1 MKPSLPHRKKDT
13 LHSGS
18 DSYQDFIV
26 FLSYHY
32 RVTVVSLNDQK
43 QTVYR
48 ETSGIKQASLGR
60 NGQVLMLELDPTMTV
75 FPLLLSFNF
84 CLSTPLISPQ
94 VAKHFLSKILI
105 NIDFQMGNGA
115 EIENYNSND

>member
-1 MKPSLPHRKKDT
+1 MKLSLPHRKRDT
-13 LHSGS
+13 LHSGL
-18 DSYQDFIV
+18 DFYQYFIV
-26 FLSYHY
+26 FVSSHYHY

-94 VAKHFLSKILI
+94 
-105 NIDFQMGNGA
+105 MGNGA
-115 EIENYNSND
+115 EIENCNSND

>member
-1 MKPSLPHRKKDT
+1 MRLSRPLRKRDTSLTGEIVP
-13 LHSGS
+13 LSA
-18 DSYQDFIV
+18 YQSAV
-26 FLSYHY
+26 QCR

-60 NGQVLMLELDPTMTV
+60 NGSCLMLEMDPNLTN

-94 VAKHFLSKILI
+94 VFQLLQQQILTDPFLDGK
-105 NIDFQMGNGA
+105 
-115 EIENYNSND
+115 

>member
-1 MKPSLPHRKKDT
+1 MRLLLPHRKRDT
-13 LHSGS
+13 LPSGL
-18 DSYQDFIV
+18 DFFSKYC
-26 FLSYHY
+26 FLIPHY

-94 VAKHFLSKILI
+94 
-105 NIDFQMGNGA
+105 MGNGA

>member
-1 MKPSLPHRKKDT
+1 MPLG
-13 LHSGS
+13 L
-18 DSYQDFIV
+18 YVYEYFFV
-26 FLSYHY
+26 FLSNHY

-94 VAKHFLSKILI
+94 VSSTLFIFQ
-105 NIDFQMGNGA
+105 NIDKYFLDGKWG
-115 EIENYNSND
+115 

>member
-1 MKPSLPHRKKDT
+1 MISNSNP
-13 LHSGS
+13 
-18 DSYQDFIV
+18 
-26 FLSYHY
+26 Y

-94 VAKHFLSKILI
+94 
-105 NIDFQMGNGA
+105 MGNGA
-115 EIENYNSND
+115 